1 MANLDLLWDQIDT
14 IIAAED
20 AKTDN
25 ESREAIALWT
35 NPDDCRHSCV
45 HGGMV
50 TGLVCCKCGGEP
62 R

>member
-14 IIAAED
+14 IITRIDAAG
-20 AKTDN
+20 
-25 ESREAIALWT
+25 
-35 NPDDCRHSCV
+35 PDDSLWIDPDTCDHPCV